1 MPGCEV
7 LTLVRFPAPLVRSY
21 EVAILDSLVRRTM
34 DAQLG
39 FDTLTPIS
47 SIHHRL
53 AAWKVRR
60 RRGRAKGPH
69 EALSAALTH
78 LCVAEPDRQGHS
90 AVRGRRLV
98 RALFA

>member
-1 MPGCEV
+1 
-7 LTLVRFPAPLVRSY
+7 LRSY

-53 AAWKVRR
+53 AAWKARAGMRCVTLLCPCA
-60 RRGRAKGPH
+60 GR
-69 EALSAALTH
+69 
-78 LCVAEPDRQGHS
+78 
-90 AVRGRRLV
+90 
-98 RALFA
+98 

>member
-1 MPGCEV
+1 MA
-7 LTLVRFPAPLVRSY
+7 LTRGRSRSY

-53 AAWKVRR
+53 AAWKVRC
-60 RRGRAKGPH
+60 AVM
-69 EALSAALTH
+69 
-78 LCVAEPDRQGHS
+78 LCA
-90 AVRGRRLV
+90 
-98 RALFA
+98 

>member
-53 AAWKVRR
+53 AAWKVRICAGEEP
-60 RRGRAKGPH
+60 RGRMRP
-69 EALSAALTH
+69 
-78 LCVAEPDRQGHS
+78 
-90 AVRGRRLV
+90 
-98 RALFA
+98 